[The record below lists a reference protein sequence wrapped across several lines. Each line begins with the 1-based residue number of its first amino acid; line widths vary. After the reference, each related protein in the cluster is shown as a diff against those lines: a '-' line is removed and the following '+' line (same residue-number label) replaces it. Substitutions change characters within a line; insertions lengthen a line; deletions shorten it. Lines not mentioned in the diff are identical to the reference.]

1 MKLDQLLFKVFIIL
15 NISTLLSC
23 QDNRLRS
30 EEKIINE
37 RMTNDPGQ
45 ENPRLVLD
53 TITGF
58 EWDELLII
66 GPYVDVDTIAK
77 RSGYDLKIL
86 PESTASFDKL
96 ILLGFIDNK
105 KAVRYMQL
113 NRSNFHDSI
122 FIQKGREYRFY
133 PRKEAQLNLR
143 DDRE

>member
-1 MKLDQLLFKVFIIL
+1 MIKPYKLLVLIL
-15 NISTLLSC
+15 SISACSE
-23 QDNRLRS
+23 DNRLRN
-30 EEKIINE
+30 EEEIINK
-37 RMTNDPGQ
+37 RIDNISGQ
-45 ENPRLVLD
+45 ENSQLIFD
-53 TITGF
+53 TISGF
-58 EWDELLII
+58 DWDELLIV
-66 GPYVDVDTIAK
+66 GPYVEVDTIAK

-105 KAVRYMQL
+105 KAVRYMEL

-133 PRKEAQLNLR
+133 PRENAQLYLR